1 MAAER
6 YRAGAERSAA
16 LRAEGP
22 RTHYGQEPATPATES
37 QEGGPREEELWAK
50 RPAAP

>member
-6 YRAGAERSAA
+6 CRVGAERSAA

-22 RTHYGQEPATPATES
+22 RTHYGQEPATES